1 MTEREEFIRERLRN
15 MHKAAENK
23 NHERLAKALDEAQ
36 KHALTDVAY
45 LLGVL
50 DNLRKRAAQ

>member
-1 MTEREEFIRERLRN
+1 MTEREEFIRERLQN
-15 MHKAAENK
+15 MHKAAKNK
-23 NHERLAKALDEAQ
+23 NHEQLAEAFDEAQ

-50 DNLRKRAAQ
+50 DVLRKRVKE